1 MQEISFR
8 DVFNDETAAFF
19 QHKYLL
25 AIYAIEI
32 LKLIQPTY
40 VNAASGYMY
49 AITHGELLNEDT
61 ARGWEA
67 YASRKHKD
75 IYIETTFQSLQMI
88 DRLIQPFI
96 DKTANVYKNLYTIGL
111 PWDVARIIQNEDL
124 TDPNVMNPLELSV
137 RNIYFDNVNNYT
149 QSTDSQKHYS
159 TKLAFKEVVRLF
171 QPLLDTCKFTNIS
184 ETRLL
189 KEFTAFKIHQ
199 YGVWLSCLY
208 RLFYPFSNDYWDEF
222 DNCRYKDCIIDR
234 VLGFPAATPETVI
247 GVIDNKQFIQPSIT
261 QNRTTYLTLAERY
274 LVLLYCTFSSTKNV
288 H

>member
-8 DVFNDETAAFF
+8 DVFADETAPFA
-19 QHKYLL
+19 QNKYLL

-49 AITHGELLNEDT
+49 AITHGELLSEDT
-61 ARGWEA
+61 TRGWEA

-75 IYIETTFQSLQMI
+75 ISIETTFESLQMI
-88 DRLIQPFI
+88 DRLVQPFV
-96 DKTANVYKNLYTIGL
+96 DKTANVYENLYTVGL
-111 PWDVARIIQNEDL
+111 PCDVARIIQNEDL

-137 RNIYFDNVNNYT
+137 RNIYFDSVNSYP
-149 QSTDSQKHYS
+149 QSTDSQKNYS
-159 TKLAFKEVVRLF
+159 TRLAFKEVVRLF
-171 QPLLDTCKFTNIS
+171 QPLLDTCKFRNIS

-189 KEFTAFKIHQ
+189 KEFTAFRIHQ

-208 RLFYPFSNDYWDEF
+208 RLFYPYSDDYWDVF
-222 DNCRYKDCIIDR
+222 DNSNYNDCIIDR

-247 GVIDNKQFIQPSIT
+247 GVVNNKQFIQPSIT
-261 QNRTTYLTLAERY
+261 QNRTAYLTLAERY
-274 LVLLYCTFSSTKNV
+274 LVLLYRDLSPAK
-288 H
+288 